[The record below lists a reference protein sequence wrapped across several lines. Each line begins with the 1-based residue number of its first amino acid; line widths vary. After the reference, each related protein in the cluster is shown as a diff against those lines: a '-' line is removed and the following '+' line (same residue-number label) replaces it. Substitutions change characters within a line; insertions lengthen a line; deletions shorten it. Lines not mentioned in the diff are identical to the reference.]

1 MNRVQVQSKEI
12 VMRRSRQLP
21 GERALKDGG
30 QAPVSFGELVR
41 GWLAG
46 KGQDPRREH
55 LEQLWRNWSI
65 FSMSLCKGRCTVPEF
80 GFQASVALIRAVPEG
95 PAEMFA

>member
-1 MNRVQVQSKEI
+1 
-12 VMRRSRQLP
+12 MRRSRQLP

-55 LEQLWRNWSI
+55 LEQLWRNWS
-65 FSMSLCKGRCTVPEF
+65 MVMGPEI
-80 GFQASVALIRAVPEG
+80 AALAVLSATGRAVCWWEG
-95 PAEMFA
+95 RITSPFRS